1 MVPVGVTQVLT
12 AVTATSLDNCRAERH
27 PCNGLRRRFA
37 THTTAA
43 DYTQRYFANHTDGL
57 RPFTAEELFVTTT

>member
-1 MVPVGVTQVLT
+1 M
-12 AVTATSLDNCRAERH
+12 ACDAA
-27 PCNGLRRRFA
+27 LRR
-37 THTTAA
+37 HTTAA